1 MNSGFVVLMGLS
13 VVFVGLI
20 CIIFVCKLMSF
31 VINDVFKVSAGKSEQ
46 AESLPAPAA
55 AALDT
60 AQRSSEAIPSRPE
73 LAAAIAAAIAEYTGK
88 DISGIRILSIK
99 KVS

>member
-1 MNSGFVVLMGLS
+1 MSDGFVILMGLG

-20 CIIFVCKLMSF
+20 CIIFVCMFMSF
-31 VINDVFKVSAGKSEQ
+31 CIRKFEKKPSAGADVRQQSVN
-46 AESLPAPAA
+46 ANAPAA
-55 AALDT
+55 A
-60 AQRSSEAIPSRPE
+60 QIPSRPE

-99 KVS
+99 KL